1 MAKESRNKR
10 IEFRSESVQEILG
23 TVPSWIIR
31 WGTTLF
37 FAIIMLL
44 LVGSWFFMYPE
55 VVPNLEVEVVTT
67 LPPADV
73 IARSTG
79 KIEDFFITDKQLVS
93 TGDSIAVIENPAN
106 YTDMFLIR
114 QELRRFRPILD
125 ENELG
130 AITDVNFKNNMQLGD
145 VQDEYAEFLKDFLDL
160 RNFVELNY
168 FNRKIQ
174 TIDQQITD
182 YKLYYNY
189 MYTQKQT
196 LDEDLQLENR
206 DYERW
211 EALYDSSA
219 ISQSELDNSKSELL
233 QKQHAYEGARTN
245 LANTQIK
252 MDELHGEI
260 LDLQLQYEQKKNDL
274 QLTIHKS
281 FNDLNGAITR
291 WMQDYLIVAPI
302 DGSATF
308 NKFWTVNQN
317 ITEGEK
323 IISIVP
329 VDSSNI
335 IGKLTMPVYRSGKVK
350 VGQKVNI
357 RFENY
362 PYMEFGVVSGYV
374 EKISIVPADNTYAVD
389 VSFPDGLRTNY
400 QVDLP
405 FTQRMRG
412 RAEIITQDTRL
423 LSRIMRPLRSL
434 IQNRS
439 MRSLEDY
446 N

>member
-1 MAKESRNKR
+1 
-10 IEFRSESVQEILG
+10 
-23 TVPSWIIR
+23 
-31 WGTTLF
+31 
-37 FAIIMLL
+37 
-44 LVGSWFFMYPE
+44 
-55 VVPNLEVEVVTT
+55 
-67 LPPADV
+67 
-73 IARSTG
+73 
-79 KIEDFFITDKQLVS
+79 
-93 TGDSIAVIENPAN
+93 
-106 YTDMFLIR
+106 
-114 QELRRFRPILD
+114 
-125 ENELG
+125 
-130 AITDVNFKNNMQLGD
+130 
-145 VQDEYAEFLKDFLDL
+145 
-160 RNFVELNY
+160 
-168 FNRKIQ
+168 
-174 TIDQQITD
+174 
-182 YKLYYNY
+182 
-189 MYTQKQT
+189 
-196 LDEDLQLENR
+196 
-206 DYERW
+206 
-211 EALYDSSA
+211 
-219 ISQSELDNSKSELL
+219 
-233 QKQHAYEGARTN
+233 
-245 LANTQIK
+245 

-423 LSRIMRPLRSL
+423 LTRIMRPLRSL